1 MTKKTITFALVGLML
16 FGLLFAQGT
25 TPQKKT
31 TVPADPNA
39 DPKLVDR
46 PIPIGV
52 PEHAIDALNL
62 SQAQKD
68 AFGTLRTD
76 HQKQMIDF
84 RAAIEKIELDIKE
97 AIKNENFAEAK
108 RLNTSLYNKKKEM
121 ADARIDHIQ
130 AIYKE
135 LNAEQKTMM
144 KANGGHFGFFGRGGH
159 GMKRSPGHFRSR
171 KDSEHHWGE
180 ARGMRQR
187 MRNPED
193 CWDPD
198 GEKPETPTKP
208 RPSTPDTPMHK

>member
-46 PIPIGV
+46 PTPIDV
-52 PEHAIDALNL
+52 PGHAIDALNL

-68 AFGTLRTD
+68 AFGTLKNN
-76 HQKQMIDF
+76 HQKQMIDI

-97 AIKNENFAEAK
+97 AIKNENFTEAK
-108 RLNTSLYNKKKEM
+108 RLNTSLYDKKKEM
-121 ADARIDHIQ
+121 ANARIDHIQ

-144 KANGGHFGFFGRGGH
+144 KANGGHFGFFGKGGH
-159 GMKRSPGHFRSR
+159 GMRRSPGHFKSR
-171 KDSEHHWGE
+171 KDGEHHWGE

-187 MRNPED
+187 VRNPED
-193 CWDPD
+193 CCDPD

-208 RPSTPDTPMHK
+208 RPATPDTQKNK